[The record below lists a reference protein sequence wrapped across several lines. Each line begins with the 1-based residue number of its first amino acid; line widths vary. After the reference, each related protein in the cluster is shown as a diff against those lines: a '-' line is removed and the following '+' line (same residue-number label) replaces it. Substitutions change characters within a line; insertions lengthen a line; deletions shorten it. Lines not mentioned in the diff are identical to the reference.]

1 MKTDDV
7 YALAAE
13 WVRMSVPIDEMTE
26 AHHAAQQ
33 AYATALAQRLNIDA
47 EWIRT
52 RATKHLD
59 AEGRVFEGDVNNAE
73 TQGYRIE
80 LRLVFAQP
88 GKEDNDDFEKW
99 TARAVTI
106 YRDGTVVVAENPF
119 VKAMRAFLQSKVLAG
134 ESTESD
140 KLCATKLE
148 AADVYHTNFL
158 PAELQVPL
166 ATYLP

>member
-1 MKTDDV
+1 MDDV

-33 AYATALAQRLNIDA
+33 AYATALAQRLDIDA

-80 LRLVFAQP
+80 LRLVFAHP
-88 GKEDNDDFEKW
+88 DNEDNVDFEKW

-106 YRDGTVVVAENPF
+106 YTDGAVVVAENPF
-119 VKAMRAFLQSKVLAG
+119 VKAMRAFLRSEVLATHG
-134 ESTESD
+134 ETTASSRVCAK
-140 KLCATKLE
+140 KLM
-148 AADVYHTNFL
+148 AADLYHKKLL